1 MQKCS
6 EQNGK
11 KKKNSKNWN
20 STKPLPSVF
29 RQRFLWTCQT
39 CLACNTCVCLIA
51 FILLLLDDSV
61 QITAV
66 RQSIVKASENCKNSQ
81 KTNANE

>member
-11 KKKNSKNWN
+11 KKKSSENWI
-20 STKPLPSVF
+20 SRKPLPSLF
-29 RQRFLWTCQT
+29 HQKFPWTSQT

-66 RQSIVKASENCKNSQ
+66 RQSTVKAPENCKNSQ
-81 KTNANE
+81 KTNANK